1 MRGRSKESALLN
13 PDFRDILSI
22 FNEENVEYLLVGA
35 YALRRF
41 GAPAAQLRERDFN
54 QPGIT
59 LQLGVTPRRIDLLTE
74 IDGVTFENAYP
85 NRLSIQVEG
94 VNVPVIGRQDLLMN
108 KKAAGRPQDL
118 VDAAWLESESG
129 ERF

>member
-1 MRGRSKESALLN
+1 MPTSGMAN
-13 PDFRDILSI
+13 WNLS
-22 FNEENVEYLLVGA
+22 
-35 YALRRF
+35 
-41 GAPAAQLRERDFN
+41 PATRCE
-54 QPGIT
+54 PWIEMPT
-59 LQLGVTPRRIDLLTE
+59 PPRRIDLLTE

>member
-1 MRGRSKESALLN
+1 LLN

-35 YALRRF
+35 YALRR
-41 GAPAAQLRERDFN
+41 FN